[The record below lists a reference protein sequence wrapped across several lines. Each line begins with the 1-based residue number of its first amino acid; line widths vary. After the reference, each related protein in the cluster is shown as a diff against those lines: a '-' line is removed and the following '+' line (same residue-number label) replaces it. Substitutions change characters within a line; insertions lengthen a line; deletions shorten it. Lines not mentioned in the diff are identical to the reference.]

1 MPPKKSNNN
10 PSTVRLPFEINKER
24 IAELF
29 KAIHNKPGFVVD
41 FDDVWPVLHWSRKDN
56 AVAKLTNET
65 SGMAGLYT
73 SGGYALRMFYRN

>member
-1 MPPKKSNNN
+1 MPPKKAEAAA
-10 PSTVRLPFEINKER
+10 TIRLPFEINKEH

-29 KAIHNKPGFVVD
+29 KAIHRKPGFIVD
-41 FDDVWPVLHWSRKDN
+41 FDDVWPILKWSRKDN

-73 SGGYALRMFYRN
+73 SGGYALRMFCCN